1 MGKSASR
8 LFPIFSNQTQIIG
21 FWIVV
26 ICVLFPKDKR
36 SLPKSLLYIIY
47 VLIIIIGLVAMYS
60 LLNAGN
66 PDSLLRPIF
75 PDPKY
80 DLYVAMISSV
90 LVFILGF
97 FVFFS
102 RDQESFR
109 QLVALNGVKIR
120 ELRKEGKNNE
130 EIAAS
135 ILAAMGSDSGYRH
148 NMARKKLL
156 IYLSEFK

>member
-1 MGKSASR
+1 M
-8 LFPIFSNQTQIIG
+8 
-21 FWIVV
+21 
-26 ICVLFPKDKR
+26 PK
-36 SLPKSLLYIIY
+36 PLLYIIY
-47 VLIIIIGLVAMYS
+47 VLMIIVGLLAMYS

-66 PDSLLRPIF
+66 PDSLLRPFF

-109 QLVALNGVKIR
+109 KLVALNAEKIK
-120 ELRKEGKNNE
+120 ELREAGKKDE
-130 EIAAS
+130 EIADS
-135 ILAAMGSDSGYRH
+135 ILTAMGSSSGYRH
-148 NMARKKLL
+148 NLARKKLL

>member
-1 MGKSASR
+1 M
-8 LFPIFSNQTQIIG
+8 
-21 FWIVV
+21 
-26 ICVLFPKDKR
+26 PK
-36 SLPKSLLYIIY
+36 PLLYIIY
-47 VLIIIIGLVAMYS
+47 VLMIIVGLVAMYS

-90 LVFILGF
+90 VIFILGF

-109 QLVALNGVKIR
+109 QLVELNAEKIR
-120 ELRKEGKNNE
+120 ELREAGKKDE
-130 EIAAS
+130 EIADS
-135 ILAAMGSDSGYRH
+135 ILAAMGSYSGYKH

-156 IYLSEFK
+156 IYLSEFR

>member
-1 MGKSASR
+1 M
-8 LFPIFSNQTQIIG
+8 
-21 FWIVV
+21 
-26 ICVLFPKDKR
+26 PK
-36 SLPKSLLYIIY
+36 PLLTIIY
-47 VLIIIIGLVAMYS
+47 VLMIAIGLVAMYS

-66 PDSLLRPIF
+66 PDSLLRPLF
-75 PDPKY
+75 PDSKY
-80 DLYVAMISSV
+80 DVYVAIVSSV

-109 QLVALNGVKIR
+109 QLVALNADKIR
-120 ELRKEGKNNE
+120 DLRTEGKKDE
-130 EIAAS
+130 EIADS
-135 ILAAMGSDSGYRH
+135 ILAAMGSYSGYKH

>member
-1 MGKSASR
+1 M
-8 LFPIFSNQTQIIG
+8 
-21 FWIVV
+21 
-26 ICVLFPKDKR
+26 PK
-36 SLPKSLLYIIY
+36 PLLYIIY
-47 VLIIIIGLVAMYS
+47 LLMIIIGLVAMYS

-66 PDSLLRPIF
+66 PDSLLRPLF

-80 DLYVAMISSV
+80 DVYVAMVSSV

-109 QLVALNGVKIR
+109 QLVQLNADKIR
-120 ELRKEGKNNE
+120 DQRKAGKKDE
-130 EIAAS
+130 EIADS
-135 ILAAMGSDSGYRH
+135 ILAAMGSYGGYKH

>member
-1 MGKSASR
+1 M
-8 LFPIFSNQTQIIG
+8 
-21 FWIVV
+21 
-26 ICVLFPKDKR
+26 PK
-36 SLPKSLLYIIY
+36 PLLYIIY
-47 VLIIIIGLVAMYS
+47 VLMIIIGLVAMYS

-90 LVFILGF
+90 VVFILGF

-109 QLVALNGVKIR
+109 QLVELNAEKIR
-120 ELRKEGKNNE
+120 ELREAGKKDE
-130 EIAAS
+130 EIADS
-135 ILAAMGSDSGYRH
+135 ILAAMGSYSGYKH
-148 NMARKKLL
+148 NMAKKKLL
-156 IYLSEFK
+156 IYLSDFR

>member
-1 MGKSASR
+1 
-8 LFPIFSNQTQIIG
+8 
-21 FWIVV
+21 
-26 ICVLFPKDKR
+26 
-36 SLPKSLLYIIY
+36 LPKPMLYIIY
-47 VLIIIIGLVAMYS
+47 VLMIIIGLVAMYS

-66 PDSLLRPIF
+66 PDSLLRPFF

-80 DLYVAMISSV
+80 DLYVAMIFSV

-109 QLVALNGVKIR
+109 QLVTLNAEKIR
-120 ELRKEGKNNE
+120 ALRTEGKKDE
-130 EIAAS
+130 EIADS
-135 ILAAMGSDSGYRH
+135 ILAAMGSHSGYRH
-148 NMARKKLL
+148 NLARKKLL

>member
-1 MGKSASR
+1 M
-8 LFPIFSNQTQIIG
+8 
-21 FWIVV
+21 
-26 ICVLFPKDKR
+26 PK
-36 SLPKSLLYIIY
+36 PLLYIIY
-47 VLIIIIGLVAMYS
+47 VLMIIIGLVAMYS

-66 PDSLLRPIF
+66 PDSLLRPFF

-80 DLYVAMISSV
+80 DVYVAMVSSV

-109 QLVALNGVKIR
+109 QLVALNAEKIR
-120 ELRKEGKNNE
+120 ELRTDGKKDE
-130 EIAAS
+130 EIADS
-135 ILAAMGSDSGYRH
+135 ILAAMGRYSGYKH

-156 IYLSEFK
+156 IYLAEFR

>member
-1 MGKSASR
+1 M
-8 LFPIFSNQTQIIG
+8 
-21 FWIVV
+21 
-26 ICVLFPKDKR
+26 PK
-36 SLPKSLLYIIY
+36 PLLYIIY
-47 VLIIIIGLVAMYS
+47 VLMIIVGLLAMYS

-66 PDSLLRPIF
+66 PESLLRPFF

-109 QLVALNGVKIR
+109 QLVALNAEKIK
-120 ELRKEGKNNE
+120 ELREAGKKDE
-130 EIAAS
+130 DIADS
-135 ILAAMGSDSGYRH
+135 ILAAMGSHGGYKH

-156 IYLSEFK
+156 IYLSEFR

>member
-1 MGKSASR
+1 M
-8 LFPIFSNQTQIIG
+8 
-21 FWIVV
+21 
-26 ICVLFPKDKR
+26 PK
-36 SLPKSLLYIIY
+36 PLLYIIY
-47 VLIIIIGLVAMYS
+47 VLMIIVGLLAMYS

-66 PDSLLRPIF
+66 PESLLRPFF
-75 PDPKY
+75 PDSKY

-109 QLVALNGVKIR
+109 QLVALNAEKIK
-120 ELRKEGKNNE
+120 ELREAGKKDE
-130 EIAAS
+130 EIADS
-135 ILAAMGSDSGYRH
+135 ILAAMGSHGGYKH

-156 IYLSEFK
+156 IYLAEFK

>member
-1 MGKSASR
+1 MG
-8 LFPIFSNQTQIIG
+8 FQTTSI
-21 FWIVV
+21 
-26 ICVLFPKDKR
+26 KDTQL
-36 SLPKSLLYIIY
+36 LPKPLLYIIY

-66 PDSLLRPIF
+66 PDSLLRPVF

-80 DLYVAMISSV
+80 DLYVAMISSI

-109 QLVALNGVKIR
+109 QLVALNAEKIGAWR
-120 ELRKEGKNNE
+120 AAGKTDE
-130 EIAAS
+130 EIADS
-135 ILAAMGSDSGYRH
+135 ILAAMGSHSGYRH

-156 IYLSEFK
+156 IYLSEFR

>member
-1 MGKSASR
+1 M
-8 LFPIFSNQTQIIG
+8 
-21 FWIVV
+21 
-26 ICVLFPKDKR
+26 
-36 SLPKSLLYIIY
+36 
-47 VLIIIIGLVAMYS
+47 IIIGLVAMYS

-66 PDSLLRPIF
+66 PNSLLRPFF

-80 DLYVAMISSV
+80 DLYVAMVTSV

-109 QLVALNGVKIR
+109 QLVELNADKIR
-120 ELRKEGKNNE
+120 TLRSEDKNDE

-135 ILAAMGSDSGYRH
+135 ILAAMGSNSGYKH
-148 NMARKKLL
+148 NLARKKLL

>member
-1 MGKSASR
+1 M
-8 LFPIFSNQTQIIG
+8 
-21 FWIVV
+21 
-26 ICVLFPKDKR
+26 PK
-36 SLPKSLLYIIY
+36 PLLYIIY
-47 VLIIIIGLVAMYS
+47 VLMIIVGLLAMYS

-66 PDSLLRPIF
+66 PDSLLRPFF
-75 PDPKY
+75 PDSKY

-109 QLVALNGVKIR
+109 KLVALNAEKIK
-120 ELRKEGKNNE
+120 ELREAGKKDE
-130 EIAAS
+130 EIADS
-135 ILAAMGSDSGYRH
+135 ILAAMGSHGGYKH

-156 IYLSEFK
+156 IYLAEFK

>member
-1 MGKSASR
+1 MHYGFSPR
-8 LFPIFSNQTQIIG
+8 LHFS
-21 FWIVV
+21 
-26 ICVLFPKDKR
+26 KDTE
-36 SLPKSLLYIIY
+36 SLPKPLLYIIY
-47 VLIIIIGLVAMYS
+47 VLMIIVGLLAMYS

-66 PDSLLRPIF
+66 PDSLLRPFF
-75 PDPKY
+75 PDSKY

-109 QLVALNGVKIR
+109 QLVALNAEKIK
-120 ELRKEGKNNE
+120 ELREAGKKDE
-130 EIAAS
+130 EIADS
-135 ILAAMGSDSGYRH
+135 ILAAMGSHGGYKH

-156 IYLSEFK
+156 IYLAEFK

>member
-1 MGKSASR
+1 M
-8 LFPIFSNQTQIIG
+8 
-21 FWIVV
+21 
-26 ICVLFPKDKR
+26 PK
-36 SLPKSLLYIIY
+36 PLLTVIY
-47 VLIIIIGLVAMYS
+47 VLMIAIGLVAMYS

-66 PDSLLRPIF
+66 PDSLLRPLF
-75 PDPKY
+75 PDSKY
-80 DLYVAMISSV
+80 DVYVAIVSSV

-109 QLVALNGVKIR
+109 QLVALNADKIR
-120 ELRKEGKNNE
+120 DLRTEGKKDE
-130 EIAAS
+130 EIADS
-135 ILAAMGSDSGYRH
+135 ILAAMGSYGGYKH

>member
-1 MGKSASR
+1 VSYFKKD
-8 LFPIFSNQTQIIG
+8 TQ
-21 FWIVV
+21 
-26 ICVLFPKDKR
+26 

-47 VLIIIIGLVAMYS
+47 VLLVIIGLVAMYS

-75 PDPKY
+75 PDPSY

-97 FVFFS
+97 FVFFF

-109 QLVALNGVKIR
+109 QLVVLNAEKIR
-120 ELRKEGKNNE
+120 ELRTEGRKNE
-130 EIAAS
+130 EIADS
-135 ILAAMGSDSGYRH
+135 ILAAMGSRSGYRH
-148 NMARKKLL
+148 NLARKKLL